1 MFTLTESKD
10 MRTTYGII
18 WKILNTLDLALDLK
32 DGIVP
37 EDQFSADFFKISETR
52 FLNYLIM
59 LNNAGYIQNLEVK
72 EFLTETTIDYSKVKI
87 TLEGIRFL
95 VENSTMQ
102 KMADIASKIGMRVAE
117 NGGAFL
123 FEKLT
128 H

>member
-1 MFTLTESKD
+1 MFTLTENKD
-10 MRTTYGII
+10 MHTTYGII
-18 WKILNTLDLALDLK
+18 WKILNSLDLALDLK

-37 EDQFSADFFKISETR
+37 EEQFSADFFKISETR

-59 LNNAGYIQNLEVK
+59 LNDAGYIQNLEVK
-72 EFLTETTIDYSKVKI
+72 EFLSETTIDYSKVKI

>member
-1 MFTLTESKD
+1 MFTLTENKS
-10 MRTTYGII
+10 MHTTYGII
-18 WKILNTLDLALDLK
+18 WKILNSLDLALDLK

-37 EDQFSADFFKISETR
+37 EEQFSAEFFKISETR

-59 LNNAGYIQNLEVK
+59 LNDAGYIQNLEVK
-72 EFLTETTIDYSKVKI
+72 EFLTKTTIDYSKVKI

>member
-37 EDQFSADFFKISETR
+37 EGQFNADFFKISETR

-59 LNNAGYIQNLEVK
+59 LNDAGYIQNLEVK

>member
-1 MFTLTESKD
+1 MFTLTENKT
-10 MRTTYGII
+10 MHTTYGII
-18 WKILNTLDLALDLK
+18 WKILNSLDLALDLK

-37 EDQFSADFFKISETR
+37 EEQFNAEFFKISETR

-59 LNNAGYIQNLEVK
+59 LNDAGYIQNLEVK
-72 EFLTETTIDYSKVKI
+72 EFLTKTTIDYSKVKI

>member
-1 MFTLTESKD
+1 MFTLTENKT
-10 MRTTYGII
+10 MHTTYGII
-18 WKILNTLDLALDLK
+18 WKILNSLDLALDLK
-32 DGIVP
+32 DGIIP
-37 EDQFSADFFKISETR
+37 EEQFNADFFKISETR

-59 LNNAGYIQNLEVK
+59 LNDAGYIQNLQIK
-72 EFLTETTIDYSKVKI
+72 EFLTQTTADYSKVKI

-102 KMADIASKIGMRVAE
+102 KMADIAGKIGMRVAE

>member
-1 MFTLTESKD
+1 MFTLTENKD
-10 MRTTYGII
+10 MHTTYGII
-18 WKILNTLDLALDLK
+18 WKILNSLDLALDLK

-37 EDQFSADFFKISETR
+37 EEQFNAEFFKISETR

-59 LNNAGYIQNLEVK
+59 LNDAGYIQNLEVK
-72 EFLTETTIDYSKVKI
+72 EFLSETTIDYSKVKI